1 MDMPSDVPEESVMGK
16 SSFLAHE
23 VKDRP
28 FTRSEKAKGSHLR
41 DEGMSSLRFE
51 DINPSCPPLVEGGNR
66 GQGVRTPVEFVSS
79 RSTKAT
85 SDINLDTKVK
95 NITCHSPI
103 SCEINYENRIKF
115 PRALP
120 VPFLGGSDGLDRLS
134 PKQNKEST
142 MAVAKFHNNIIHEIY
157 IRQKI

>member
-1 MDMPSDVPEESVMGK
+1 MDMPSEIPEESVMGK

-79 RSTKAT
+79 CSTSERSGLIGNVGTKLK
-85 SDINLDTKVK
+85 SIGRD
-95 NITCHSPI
+95 SPI
-103 SCEINYENRIKF
+103 LCAIDYEN
-115 PRALP
+115 
-120 VPFLGGSDGLDRLS
+120 
-134 PKQNKEST
+134 
-142 MAVAKFHNNIIHEIY
+142 
-157 IRQKI
+157 KI